1 MSVATLVWGM
11 LFGAIGVGYFIYG
24 KRQSAL
30 VPLVCGLLLMVFPYF
45 FSSAWALVL
54 VGAVLMVI
62 PYFVRF

>member
-54 VGAVLMVI
+54 LGAVLMAI

>member
-30 VPLVCGLLLMVFPYF
+30 VPLACGLLLMVFPYF

-54 VGAVLMVI
+54 VGAVLMAI

>member
-54 VGAVLMVI
+54 VGAVLMAV